1 MLSIGIL
8 GTGAIGSLMAYH
20 WQDEQLFALNKL
32 RNSVGIKVQPLAL
45 GQTTPVWQQQL
56 PAWQGQ
62 HLDWLVVCTKAAD
75 TLAAL
80 QPWQAFLPQCDNILL
95 IQNGLGQQ
103 QQVADWLAQQEL
115 PIPLWAGMCTEGAY
129 RQAEQVVYAG
139 IGKTLVGRWPN
150 GKQIA
155 SSLSDMPD
163 LPTTL
168 ELTTDITAQLRQK
181 LAINAVINP
190 LTGYYRCLNGELVS
204 NPVYFSKLLA
214 LSQEVV
220 GLYQQLN
227 WPLPQPLTEQA
238 QQVALATANNRS
250 STLQDIEA
258 NRPTELAF
266 ISGYLLEQAHA
277 IGYSMPLTEHLLTA
291 LTEDEHGQSF
301 I

>member
-129 RQAEQVVYAG
+129 RQAEQVIYAG
-139 IGKTLVGRWPN
+139 IGKTLVGQWLGVSQLP
-150 GKQIA
+150 
-155 SSLSDMPD
+155 SSLPN
-163 LPTTL
+163 LPKTL
-168 ELTTDITAQLRQK
+168 EFTTDIATQLRKK

-204 NPVYFSKLLA
+204 NPAYFSKLIA
-214 LSQEVV
+214 LSEEVE

-227 WPLPQPLTEQA
+227 WLLPQSLTEQA

-266 ISGYLLEQAHA
+266 ISGYLLEQARA
-277 IGYSMPLTEHLLTA
+277 IGYPMPLTEHLLTA
-291 LTEDEHGQSF
+291 LTEDKHGQSF